1 MKLTAMMQGMSE
13 WQPVQLPAAQT
24 FEINSRHTG
33 ENYRILVRSPSGP
46 PPKAGY
52 PALWMLDGDASFPLV
67 FSKPAGGLF
76 PASNTSADGA
86 TGLTVAIGFPGG
98 APFDAPA
105 RSRNYT
111 PQPDHDTGDI
121 VSSVFGGA
129 EGFLHFIVEELRP
142 ALCEHYPLDP
152 ARNTLFGFSY
162 GGLFTINTLLHCPG
176 HFQRYWAASPSL
188 WFSNALMMR
197 RMRSNAT
204 TSAAERLVITVGKDE
219 QYATHALPAGR
230 QDHLS
235 RRAMVDNITEAAKL
249 VARANPAIAVDLIV
263 AADHDHFDMLLH
275 GVRRAQA
282 MAFSEADAA
291 L

>member
-1 MKLTAMMQGMSE
+1 MMQGMSE

-24 FEINSRHTG
+24 FEIQSNRTG
-33 ENYRILVRSPSGP
+33 ETYRILVRLPAGP

-67 FSKPAGGLF
+67 FSRPANGLF
-76 PASNTSADGA
+76 PAASIPVGHAAGITI
-86 TGLTVAIGFPGG
+86 AIGFPGG
-98 APFDAPA
+98 TPFDAPA

-111 PQPDHDTGDI
+111 PQPDQETGDI

-129 EGFLHFIVEELRP
+129 EDFLHFLVKELRP
-142 ALCEHYPLDP
+142 ALSALYPIDP

-162 GGLFTINTLLHCPG
+162 GGLFTVHTLLHCPG

-188 WFSNALMMR
+188 WFSDALMMR
-197 RMRSNAT
+197 RMREDAT
-204 TSAAERLVITVGKDE
+204 TGPAQRLVITVGKDE
-219 QYATHALPAGR
+219 QYATHVLPAGR

-235 RRAMVDNITEAAKL
+235 RRAMVDNITEAASL
-249 VARANPAIAVDLIV
+249 IACANPTMKVDLIV

-282 MAFSEADAA
+282 MAFSEADPAA
-291 L
+291 

>member
-1 MKLTAMMQGMSE
+1 MTAMMQGMSE

-24 FEINSRHTG
+24 FEIHSGRTG
-33 ENYRILVRSPSGP
+33 ESYRVLVRLPSGP
-46 PPKAGY
+46 PPQAGY

-67 FSKPAGGLF
+67 FSRPANGLF
-76 PASNTSADGA
+76 PAASIPADHAAGI
-86 TGLTVAIGFPGG
+86 TIAIGFPGG

-111 PQPDHDTGDI
+111 PLPDQETGDI

-129 EGFLHFIVEELRP
+129 EDFLHFLVEELRP
-142 ALCEHYPLDP
+142 VLSALYPLDP

-162 GGLFTINTLLHCPG
+162 GGLFTVNTLLHCPG

-188 WFSNALMMR
+188 WFSDALMMR
-197 RMRSNAT
+197 RMRNDAT
-204 TSAAERLVITVGKDE
+204 THSTERLVITVGKDE
-219 QYATHALPAGR
+219 QYATHALPEGR

-235 RRAMVDNITEAAKL
+235 RRAMVDNITEAAGL
-249 VARANPAIAVDLIV
+249 IARANPKMKVDLIV

-282 MAFSEADAA
+282 MAFSETDTVV
-291 L
+291 

>member
-1 MKLTAMMQGMSE
+1 MTAMTQGMSE
-13 WQPVQLPAAQT
+13 WQPVQLPAAQA
-24 FEINSRHTG
+24 FEIHSQRTG
-33 ENYRILVRSPSGP
+33 EIYRVLVRAPSGP
-46 PPKAGY
+46 PPQAGY
-52 PALWMLDGDASFPLV
+52 PVLWMLDGDASFPLV
-67 FSKPAGGLF
+67 FSRPAGGLF
-76 PASNTSADGA
+76 PSAPMSADCVA
-86 TGLTVAIGFPGG
+86 GLTVAIGFPGG

-111 PQPDHDTGDI
+111 PQPDQETGDM
-121 VSSVFGGA
+121 VSTVFGGA

-142 ALCEHYPLDP
+142 ALSALYPLDP

-188 WFSNALMMR
+188 WFSDALMMR
-197 RMRSNAT
+197 RMRNNAA
-204 TSAAERLVITVGKDE
+204 TSAADRLVITVGKDE
-219 QYATHALPAGR
+219 QYATHALPAER

-235 RRAMVDNITEAAKL
+235 RRAMVDNITEAAGL
-249 VARANPAIAVDLIV
+249 IARANPAMKVDLIV

-282 MAFSEADAA
+282 MAFSKPDTGI
-291 L
+291 

>member
-1 MKLTAMMQGMSE
+1 MTSIMQGMSE
-13 WQPVQLPAAQT
+13 WQPVNLPGAQT
-24 FEINSRHTG
+24 FEIHSQHTG
-33 ENYRILVRSPSGP
+33 EIYRILVRAPLGP
-46 PPKAGY
+46 PPQAGY

-76 PASNTSADGA
+76 PAASTPADLG

-98 APFDAPA
+98 TPFDAPA

-111 PQPDHDTGDI
+111 PQPDQETGDI
-121 VSSVFGGA
+121 VSGVFGGA
-129 EGFLHFIVEELRP
+129 RDFLHFLVEELRP
-142 ALCEHYPLDP
+142 ALSALYPLDP
-152 ARNTLFGFSY
+152 TRNTLFGFSY
-162 GGLFTINTLLHCPG
+162 GGLFTVHTLLHCPG

-188 WFSNALMMR
+188 WFSDALMMR
-197 RMRSNAT
+197 RMREDAST
-204 TSAAERLVITVGKDE
+204 RAAERLVITVGKDE

-235 RRAMVDNITEAAKL
+235 RRAMVDNITEAAGL
-249 VARANPAIAVDLIV
+249 IARANPTMKVDLIV

-282 MAFSEADAA
+282 MAFTEAGSAD
-291 L
+291 

>member
-1 MKLTAMMQGMSE
+1 MSE
-13 WQPVQLPAAQT
+13 WQPVNLPGAQT
-24 FEINSRHTG
+24 FEIQSQRTG
-33 ENYRILVRSPSGP
+33 EIYRILVRAPLGP
-46 PPKAGY
+46 PPQAGY

-76 PASNTSADGA
+76 PSASASASADRA
-86 TGLTVAIGFPGG
+86 AGLTVAIGFPGG
-98 APFDAPA
+98 TPFDAPA

-111 PQPDHDTGDI
+111 PQPDHETGDI

-129 EGFLHFIVEELRP
+129 KDFLYFLVEELRP
-142 ALCEHYPLDP
+142 ALAALYPLDP
-152 ARNTLFGFSY
+152 TRNTLFGFSY
-162 GGLFTINTLLHCPG
+162 GGLFTIHTLLHCPC

-197 RMRSNAT
+197 RMREDAAT
-204 TSAAERLVITVGKDE
+204 KAAERLVITVGKDE
-219 QYATHALPAGR
+219 QYATHALPAER

-235 RRAMVDNITEAAKL
+235 RRAMVDNIAEAAVL
-249 VARANPAIAVDLIV
+249 IARANPAMKVDLIV

-282 MAFSEADAA
+282 MAFSEA
-291 L
+291 

>member
-1 MKLTAMMQGMSE
+1 MTSITQGMSE
-13 WQPVQLPAAQT
+13 WQPVNLPGAQT
-24 FEINSRHTG
+24 FEIHSQRTG
-33 ENYRILVRSPSGP
+33 EIYRILVRAPLGP
-46 PPKAGY
+46 PPQAGY

-76 PASNTSADGA
+76 PSASASASADRA
-86 TGLTVAIGFPGG
+86 AGLTVAIGFPGG
-98 APFDAPA
+98 TPFDAPA

-111 PQPDHDTGDI
+111 PQPDHETGDI

-129 EGFLHFIVEELRP
+129 KDFLYFLVEELRP
-142 ALCEHYPLDP
+142 ALAALYPLDP
-152 ARNTLFGFSY
+152 TRNTLFGFSY
-162 GGLFTINTLLHCPG
+162 GGLFTIHTLLHCPG

-197 RMRSNAT
+197 RMREDAAT
-204 TSAAERLVITVGKDE
+204 KAAERLVITVGKDE
-219 QYATHALPAGR
+219 QYATHALPVGR

-235 RRAMVDNITEAAKL
+235 RRAMVDNISEAAVL
-249 VARANPAIAVDLIV
+249 IARANPAMKVDLIV

-282 MAFSEADAA
+282 MAFSEA
-291 L
+291 

>member
-1 MKLTAMMQGMSE
+1 MTQGMSE

-24 FEINSRHTG
+24 FEIHSRRTG
-33 ENYRILVRSPSGP
+33 ESYRILVRLPSMP
-46 PPKAGY
+46 APQAGY
-52 PALWMLDGDASFPLV
+52 PTLWMLDGDASFPLV

-76 PASNTSADGA
+76 PMVSTPADRAG
-86 TGLTVAIGFPGG
+86 GLTVAIGFPGG

-111 PQPDHDTGDI
+111 PRPDHETGDI

-129 EGFLHFIVEELRP
+129 ENFLHFLVEELRP
-142 ALCEHYPLDP
+142 AISARYPIDP

-162 GGLFTINTLLHCPG
+162 GGLFTIHTLLHCPG

-188 WFSNALMMR
+188 WFSDALMMR
-197 RMRSNAT
+197 RMRSDAATNAT
-204 TSAAERLVITVGKDE
+204 ERLAITVGKDE

-235 RRAMVDNITEAAKL
+235 RRAMVDNITEAADL
-249 VARANPAIAVDLIV
+249 IARANPAMKVDLVV

-275 GVRRAQA
+275 GVRRVQA
-282 MAFSEADAA
+282 MAFGEADSASEP
-291 L
+291 